1 MSHSH
6 FVQFSRVR
14 TALIEALTKAGIV
27 YTDASIGGAQGI
39 EVAEAFRKGEAGG
52 SARVLVLNIDSAD
65 VIGW

>member
-1 MSHSH
+1 M
-6 FVQFSRVR
+6 R

-27 YTDASIGGAQGI
+27 YTDASIGGVQGI